1 MVDDAE
7 VVVFQGC
14 RKFNYLFF
22 CFLLCLFFC
31 RLLWSGLGEVVSMM
45 EWDLGCSMDN
55 LYGECESRFLE
66 MIGAKLSKEW
76 REVDKEQLYEVG

>member
-1 MVDDAE
+1 
-7 VVVFQGC
+7 
-14 RKFNYLFF
+14 
-22 CFLLCLFFC
+22 
-31 RLLWSGLGEVVSMM
+31 MM